1 MYDPYMLQQNPYNR
15 YAPVSPANAPISQF
29 QSGGQIVRVNGYQ
42 GAQAY
47 QMGANAAA
55 VLFNANQDIFYKKI
69 TDGAGPSGSISTHG
83 QTVFERAIAGKDFSD
98 VLPILCDLMSTLEA
112 VNPVLYRKVIER
124 LSEVQ
129 CMMYV

>member
-1 MYDPYMLQQNPYNR
+1 MYDSYMLQQNPYNR
-15 YAPVSPANAPISQF
+15 YATLSPANAPISQF
-29 QSGGQIVRVNGYQ
+29 QNGGQIVRVNGYQ

-55 VLFNANQDIFYKKI
+55 VLFDANEDIFYKKI
-69 TDGAGPSGSISTHG
+69 TDGAGFAIIEIYSYAPTQG
-83 QTVFERAIAGKDFSD
+83 QTVFKRAIAGKDFSD

-124 LSEVQ
+124 LSEV
-129 CMMYV
+129 

>member
-15 YAPVSPANAPISQF
+15 YAPVSPANATISQF
-29 QSGGQIVRVNGYQ
+29 QNGGQIVRVNGYQ

-69 TDGAGPSGSISTHG
+69 TDGAGFASIEIYSYTPAQKTTGG
-83 QTVFERAIAGKDFSD
+83 QG
-98 VLPILCDLMSTLEA
+98 M
-112 VNPVLYRKVIER
+112 VLYRKVIER

>member
-1 MYDPYMLQQNPYNR
+1 M
-15 YAPVSPANAPISQF
+15 
-29 QSGGQIVRVNGYQ
+29 RVNGYQ

-55 VLFNANQDIFYKKI
+55 VLFDANEDIFYKKNHRRS
-69 TDGAGPSGSISTHG
+69 GSGSISTQG

-124 LSEVQ
+124 LSEI
-129 CMMYV
+129 

>member
-29 QSGGQIVRVNGYQ
+29 QNGGQIVRVNGYQ

-55 VLFNANQDIFYKKI
+55 VLFDANEDIFYKKI
-69 TDGAGPSGSISTHG
+69 TDGAGFASIEIYSYAPAQKTTGG
-83 QTVFERAIAGKDFSD
+83 QGTMPVEDYVTRSEFEELKGMVLNGKNISKSSD
-98 VLPILCDLMSTLEA
+98 TE
-112 VNPVLYRKVIER
+112 RK
-124 LSEVQ
+124 
-129 CMMYV
+129 

>member
-15 YAPVSPANAPISQF
+15 YAPVSPANAPILQF

-55 VLFNANQDIFYKKI
+55 VLFDANEDIFYKKI
-69 TDGAGPSGSISTHG
+69 TDGAGFASIEIYSYTPAQKTTGSQSG
-83 QTVFERAIAGKDFSD
+83 
-98 VLPILCDLMSTLEA
+98 A
-112 VNPVLYRKVIER
+112 VPKSY
-124 LSEVQ
+124 
-129 CMMYV
+129 

>member
-1 MYDPYMLQQNPYNR
+1 M
-15 YAPVSPANAPISQF
+15 
-29 QSGGQIVRVNGYQ
+29 RVNGYQ

-55 VLFNANQDIFYKKI
+55 VLFDANEDIFYKKI
-69 TDGAGPSGSISTHG
+69 TDGAGFASIEIYSYVLTQG

-112 VNPVLYRKVIER
+112 VTPVLYRKVIER
-124 LSEVQ
+124 LSEI
-129 CMMYV
+129 

>member
-47 QMGANAAA
+47 QMGDNAAA
-55 VLFNANQDIFYKKI
+55 VLFDANDDIFYKKNHRR
-69 TDGAGPSGSISTHG
+69 SGICKHRNLQLYSRTENHRRSIRCCT
-83 QTVFERAIAGKDFSD
+83 GKLLKSFPKFS
-98 VLPILCDLMSTLEA
+98 V
-112 VNPVLYRKVIER
+112 
-124 LSEVQ
+124 
-129 CMMYV
+129 

>member
-1 MYDPYMLQQNPYNR
+1 MLQQNPYNR

-29 QSGGQIVRVNGYQ
+29 KTGGQIVRVNGYQ

-55 VLFNANQDIFYKKI
+55 VLFDANEDIFYKKI
-69 TDGAGPSGSISTHG
+69 TDGAGFASIEIYSYTPTQG
-83 QTVFERAIAGKDFSD
+83 QTVFKRAIAGKDFSGI
-98 VLPILCDLMSTLEA
+98 LPILCDLMSTLEA

-124 LSEVQ
+124 LSEV
-129 CMMYV
+129 

>member
-29 QSGGQIVRVNGYQ
+29 QNGGQIVRVNGYQ

-55 VLFNANQDIFYKKI
+55 VLFDANEDIFYKKI
-69 TDGAGPSGSISTHG
+69 TDGAGFASIEIYSYAPAQKTTGG
-83 QTVFERAIAGKDFSD
+83 QGTMPVGDYVTRSEFEELKGMVLNGKN
-98 VLPILCDLMSTLEA
+98 IKYGNT
-112 VNPVLYRKVIER
+112 
-124 LSEVQ
+124 
-129 CMMYV
+129 

>member
-29 QSGGQIVRVNGYQ
+29 QTGGQIVRVNGYQ

-55 VLFNANQDIFYKKI
+55 VLFDANEDIFYKKI
-69 TDGAGPSGSISTHG
+69 TDGAGFASKKFT
-83 QTVFERAIAGKDFSD
+83 AI
-98 VLPILCDLMSTLEA
+98 LPHRKPQA

-124 LSEVQ
+124 LSEV
-129 CMMYV
+129 